1 MNYTDQI
8 TINALCTNDRW
19 FNNTLKAVLFSKRST
34 GIKNAQIL
42 SSKPFEHPEVSCILI
57 DKIDSLEE
65 YNEFMVKKYNDYLFT
80 DFLLNIHDDGFVINP
95 EVWTNDFLSYD
106 YIGALWGVGHHQ
118 PPVTEYDR
126 CGNGGFSLRSK
137 KFLEVAQKYCTIM
150 PNTPE
155 DVLCCRIHRNIFIY
169 NNIKYAPNE
178 LAVKFSVED
187 TSIPEC
193 QGQSHM
199 NYKTITSFGFHM
211 KNSSACTLLESVKI

>member
-169 NNIKYAPNE
+169 SN
-178 LAVKFSVED
+178 
-187 TSIPEC
+187 
-193 QGQSHM
+193 GR
-199 NYKTITSFGFHM
+199 
-211 KNSSACTLLESVKI
+211 KINRNW